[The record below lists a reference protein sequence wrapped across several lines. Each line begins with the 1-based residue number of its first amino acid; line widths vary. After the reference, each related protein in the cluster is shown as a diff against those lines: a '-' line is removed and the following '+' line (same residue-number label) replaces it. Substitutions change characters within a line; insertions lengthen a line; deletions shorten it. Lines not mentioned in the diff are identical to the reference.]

1 MNMSEMI
8 FLALEQ
14 GSEEWLAARAG
25 VITASIVRDV
35 LETHKDGKTPTS
47 KARLKVY
54 QLGMERV
61 AKKPVGDV
69 FNSWQMKRGQELEAS
84 ARQVY
89 EERTGNI
96 VMESGIVL
104 SPDKLFGYSTDG
116 FIDGDA
122 AGLGMAEIKC
132 LISAEKVYE
141 MLTTGDLGDYMHQM
155 QTGLWLT
162 GRKWCDFI
170 MYVPELEPAGNH
182 LYVKRI
188 FRDES
193 FIEDMV
199 SKLLIVAGKVAQAE
213 AVFRKQVEETQHGI

>member
-8 FLALEQ
+8 FLPLEQ

-35 LETHKDGKTPTS
+35 LETLKDGKTPTS

-61 AKKPVGDV
+61 AKKPVGEV
-69 FNSWQMKRGQELEAS
+69 FNSWQLRRGQELEHG

-96 VMESGIVL
+96 VQESGIVL
-104 SPDKLFGYSTDG
+104 SPDRLFGYSTDG
-116 FIDGDA
+116 FIDAD
-122 AGLGMAEIKC
+122 GMVEIKC

-141 MLTTGDLGDYMHQM
+141 MLETGDVGDYMHQM

-188 FRDES
+188 FRDEA
-193 FIEDMV
+193 FIDEMV
-199 SKLLIVAGKVAQAE
+199 GKLLTVAGKVAQAE
-213 AVFRKQVEETQHGI
+213 AVFRKQVKETQA

>member
-1 MNMSEMI
+1 MNSSEMI

-14 GSEEWLAARAG
+14 GSEEWLQARAG

-35 LETHKDGKTPTS
+35 IETLKDGKTPS
-47 KARLKVY
+47 AKARLKVY

-61 AKKPVGDV
+61 AKKPVGEV
-69 FNSWQMKRGQELEAS
+69 FNSWQMRRGQELEHG

-96 VMESGIVL
+96 VQESGIVL
-104 SPDKLFGYSTDG
+104 SPDRLFGYSTDG
-116 FIDGDA
+116 FIDAD
-122 AGLGMAEIKC
+122 GMVEIKC

-141 MLTTGDLGDYMHQM
+141 MLETGDVGDYLHQM

-188 FRDES
+188 FRDEA
-193 FIEDMV
+193 FIDEMV
-199 SKLLIVAGKVAQAE
+199 SKLLTVAGKVAQAE
-213 AVFRKQVEETQHGI
+213 AVFRKQVKETKHEKE